1 MNELSCRM
9 DLKRVLSEAEGIFE
23 QLKEAGDA
31 VPISVKRIIGF
42 APDADSS
49 DEESF
54 VNTKM
59 SSPVT
64 TVRRS
69 DDVDSIIDD
78 MERVTITPETG
89 EIGFEAYE
97 RAISL
102 NYY

>member
-1 MNELSCRM
+1 MN
-9 DLKRVLSEAEGIFE
+9 KVLSEAEGIFE
-23 QLKEAGDA
+23 QLRETGDA
-31 VPISVKRIIGF
+31 VPISVRRIIGL

-54 VNTKM
+54 VNTKAVNEAEGTM
-59 SSPVT
+59 RT
-64 TVRRS
+64 L
-69 DDVDSIIDD
+69 DEVDSIMDD